1 MDVDMRSPSFTMMR
15 PTASSTS
22 SKRPR
27 SPASPSSAYDR
38 PNKRLTLD
46 PMASFPSGLPSPV
59 PTPPPMATRQVSE
72 DWVSRTRGLRIDR
85 DHVGPVAVIQEEPRL
100 VAGSSRQEGYND
112 DMNMDDE
119 QMSEPWPPSS
129 FAPSPNNNILSHPFP
144 SRPQAQLDLQDI
156 QRQCLPAITIPE
168 TSALPGQPYP
178 PPYTSDPAPLT
189 PTTPI
194 RSSRMELQPE
204 DIALPLSPP
213 RKPRFT
219 MGPRLD
225 CEKCRLRVPGHYSH
239 FN

>member
-1 MDVDMRSPSFTMMR
+1 MT
-15 PTASSTS
+15 
-22 SKRPR
+22 
-27 SPASPSSAYDR
+27 
-38 PNKRLTLD
+38 
-46 PMASFPSGLPSPV
+46 SFPSGLPSPV
-59 PTPPPMATRQVSE
+59 PTPPPLATRQVSE

-85 DHVGPVAVIQEEPRL
+85 DHVGPVAVIPEEPRL
-100 VAGSSRQEGYND
+100 AAGPSRQEGYND
-112 DMNMDDE
+112 DMVCPEYAYIRSALSNPGMQNMDDE
-119 QMSEPWPPSS
+119 QMSEPWPPSC
-129 FAPSPNNNILSHPFP
+129 FAPSANNNILSHPFP
-144 SRPQAQLDLQDI
+144 SRPLAPLDLQDI

-178 PPYTSDPAPLT
+178 PSYASDPAPLT
-189 PTTPI
+189 PTTPT